1 MMKKVLF
8 FIVILSAML
17 LVSCAPQVSD
27 EELEAKLDELSDEEL
42 DAVIDE
48 SGQGKA
54 LAGQASFIEKKYLP
68 TLKGTISKDR
78 LLQSAQ
84 AVKIKRLEEQV
95 GLIGDYQPSGTI
107 TQPSGT
113 ITQPSSP
120 GETQGFNPQPD
131 PPGTV
136 N

>member
-1 MMKKVLF
+1 MMKKVLSV
-8 FIVILSAML
+8 IMILSAML

-42 DAVIDE
+42 DAVIE
-48 SGQGKA
+48 ESSQAKALSGQA
-54 LAGQASFIEKKYLP
+54 TAIERKYLP

-84 AVKIKRLEEQV
+84 AVKIKRLEERL
-95 GLIGDYQPSGTI
+95 GLIGDYQPAGTI

-113 ITQPSSP
+113 ITKPSDGYDVPLYS
-120 GETQGFNPQPD
+120 
-131 PPGTV
+131 
-136 N
+136 